1 MLDLTRIRERL
12 MYSNLYKVSKDTG
25 VHRNTLSAIRLGKN
39 ANPSYATVKTLS
51 DYLLGFK
58 A

>member
-1 MLDLTRIRERL
+1 MLDLLQIKERL
-12 MYSNLYKVSKDTG
+12 LYSNLYRVSNHTG

>member
-1 MLDLTRIRERL
+1 MLNLSQIREKL
-12 MYSNLYKVSKDTG
+12 LYSNLLRVSNHTG
-25 VHRNTLSAIRLGKN
+25 VHRNTLSAIRMGKN
-39 ANPSYATVKTLS
+39 VNPSYATVKTLS

>member
-1 MLDLTRIRERL
+1 MLDLSQIKEALLYR
-12 MYSNLYKVSKDTG
+12 NLYKVSTQTG

>member
-12 MYSNLYKVSKDTG
+12 LYSNLYKVSEHTG

-39 ANPSYATVKTLS
+39 ANPSYVTVKTLS
-51 DYLLGFK
+51 DYFLGFE

>member
-1 MLDLTRIRERL
+1 MLDLSQIREAL
-12 MYSNLYKVSKDTG
+12 LYSNLYRVSNHTG

>member
-1 MLDLTRIRERL
+1 

-51 DYLLGFK
+51 DYFLGFK